1 MLQST
6 CNKRTIMVQLIA
18 IFHILVIFIAESFAQ
33 DIVGCGGFVQ
43 SSVPLNFE
51 RVEVKL
57 YTKQGALK
65 FKTECAP
72 NNGYF
77 LVAVYDKVSPKSF
90 DDESQLFLHG
100 KMLQENIS
108 KLEGLQ
114 LAKECEDLSCNICTA
129 DIFVIFCEEL
139 IQITGQMKQKLC
151 AHAQK
156 LISLSHLIPCDRPH
170 D

>member
-1 MLQST
+1 MLQPSS
-6 CNKRTIMVQLIA
+6 NKRTMMMKLLATFQICML
-18 IFHILVIFIAESFAQ
+18 FIADSLAQ

-77 LVAVYDKVSPKSF
+77 LVAVYDKVGF
-90 DDESQLFLHG
+90 ESLDG
-100 KMLQENIS
+100 S
-108 KLEGLQ
+108 KL
-114 LAKECEDLSCNICTA
+114 
-129 DIFVIFCEEL
+129 FCPQQDTIL
-139 IQITGQMKQKLC
+139 FKCI
-151 AHAQK
+151 
-156 LISLSHLIPCDRPH
+156 
-170 D
+170 

>member
-1 MLQST
+1 ML
-6 CNKRTIMVQLIA
+6 
-18 IFHILVIFIAESFAQ
+18 FIADSLAQ

-77 LVAVYDKVSPKSF
+77 LVAVYDKVGLESVALSARRHLSP
-90 DDESQLFLHG
+90 
-100 KMLQENIS
+100 
-108 KLEGLQ
+108 
-114 LAKECEDLSCNICTA
+114 
-129 DIFVIFCEEL
+129 
-139 IQITGQMKQKLC
+139 
-151 AHAQK
+151 
-156 LISLSHLIPCDRPH
+156 
-170 D
+170 

>member
-1 MLQST
+1 MLQPSS
-6 CNKRTIMVQLIA
+6 NKRTMMMKLLATFQICML
-18 IFHILVIFIAESFAQ
+18 FIADSLAQ

-77 LVAVYDKVSPKSF
+77 LVAVYDKVGF
-90 DDESQLFLHG
+90 ESLDG
-100 KMLQENIS
+100 S
-108 KLEGLQ
+108 KLFCPQQDTFLC
-114 LAKECEDLSCNICTA
+114 KMYKDLNVCS
-129 DIFVIFCEEL
+129 
-139 IQITGQMKQKLC
+139 LC
-151 AHAQK
+151 SPIWKAG
-156 LISLSHLIPCDRPH
+156 
-170 D
+170 

>member
-1 MLQST
+1 ML
-6 CNKRTIMVQLIA
+6 
-18 IFHILVIFIAESFAQ
+18 FIADSLAQ

-77 LVAVYDKVSPKSF
+77 LVAVYDKVGF
-90 DDESQLFLHG
+90 ESLDG
-100 KMLQENIS
+100 S
-108 KLEGLQ
+108 KLFCPQQDTFLFKMYLDLNVCSLCAVQCGKQGNFGCVQEE
-114 LAKECEDLSCNICTA
+114 ASIVDLSSVFNTLLFFLCVQVPHFPFRTLCKI
-129 DIFVIFCEEL
+129 L
-139 IQITGQMKQKLC
+139 TGK
-151 AHAQK
+151 
-156 LISLSHLIPCDRPH
+156 
-170 D
+170 